1 MDLTDPPSV
10 LRARRRPSAH
20 NAGITSVRHRCPVGG
35 RRQARS
41 PIPGAYEPA
50 GFHIRGIPFERSTL
64 AAMR

>member
-20 NAGITSVRHRCPVGG
+20 NAGIRSARPFCPAGG

-41 PIPGAYEPA
+41 AIPGAYEAA
-50 GFHIRGIPFERSTL
+50 GFHIRGIPLERSTL